1 MSDNYAVL
9 TSNGTTTAIFR
20 ATDVGGGILA
30 AMSIPTNASGTA
42 MLGQATMVSSLPVV
56 IASNQS
62 NLPTNFVQV
71 GGVALGFGQAVMA
84 TSLPVAIASNQSN
97 VPFNLAAVG
106 NTTFTLGQA
115 IMATSI
121 PVAIASNQS
130 NVPFNMAAVGGTTFT
145 LGQAVMATSIPVAIA
160 SNQSNVP
167 FNLAA
172 VGGTTYSLGQKVS
185 ATSISVVFASDAVFT
200 TVITPVIP
208 SIVRV
213 AATAG
218 SPAAV
223 SVKVTS
229 GTLKSVNL
237 FCNNTAAPVYLKV
250 YNFTAGAVNSSI
262 TPLFTIGVPPGD
274 ARDVPLG
281 DGAAFTNALAYW
293 ITALPLDNDTTAVAI
308 NDLQGIITFV

>member
-1 MSDNYAVL
+1 MADNYSVL

-20 ATDVGGGILA
+20 ATDVGGGILGG
-30 AMSIPTNASGTA
+30 MSIPMNILGSA
-42 MLGQATMVSSLPVV
+42 M
-56 IASNQS
+56 I
-62 NLPTNFVQV
+62 
-71 GGVALGFGQAVMA
+71 GQAVMA
-84 TSLPVAIASNQSN
+84 TSIPVAIASNQSN
-97 VPFNLAAVG
+97 VPFNLSAVG
-106 NTTFTLGQA
+106 GTTFSLGSKVLATSISVGIASDQTVSTNMAQVGGVAFALGQA

-130 NVPFNMAAVGGTTFT
+130 NVPFNIAAVGGTTFT
-145 LGQAVMATSIPVAIA
+145 LGQAVMATSLPVAIA

-200 TVITPVIP
+200 TVVTSTVP
-208 SIVRV
+208 SIIRV
-213 AATAG
+213 ASTAG
-218 SPAAV
+218 APAAV
-223 SVKVTS
+223 AIKATS

-237 FCNNTAAPVYLKV
+237 FCNNTASPVYLKV

-262 TPLFTIGVPPGD
+262 APLFTIGVPPGD

-281 DGAAFTNALAYW
+281 DGGAFTTALAYL

-308 NDLQGIITFV
+308 NDLQGIITFI